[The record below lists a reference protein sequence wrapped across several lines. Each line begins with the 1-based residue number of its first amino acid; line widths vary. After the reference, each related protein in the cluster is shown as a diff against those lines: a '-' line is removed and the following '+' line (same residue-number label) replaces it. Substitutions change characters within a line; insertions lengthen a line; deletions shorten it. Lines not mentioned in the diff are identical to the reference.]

1 MGKIKDDPYQTA
13 VIDKL
18 LILDEQLKN
27 YHPSSSSTGLFKKN
41 FILSKFNFFPTSTKT
56 DTEQL
61 PSFRGLYLHG
71 SVGCG
76 KTMLMDLFFDNCCVK
91 SLFKRRVHFHS
102 FMIDIHNRNY
112 F

>member
-1 MGKIKDDPYQTA
+1 MGKIEDDSYQTA

-27 YHPSSSSTGLFKKN
+27 YNPSVLNGIFKNN
-41 FILSKFNFFPTSTKT
+41 FILSRFKYFQSFSKT
-56 DTEQL
+56 NNEQL
-61 PSFRGLYLHG
+61 PNFRGLYLHG

-76 KTMLMDLFFDNCCVK
+76 KTMLMDLFFDNCCVN
-91 SLFKRRVHFHS
+91 SQFKRRIHFHS
-102 FMIDIHNRNY
+102 FMIDIHNRKY